1 MKKGKKKINDK
12 NKANEDIKESTS
24 YDETFNKFIDT
35 FKSEILK
42 FENKFNDKL
51 KNIENNINN
60 LKKNNGI
67 NPESAKINSNEDKT
81 SDNDKENILNENKIT
96 EFNTNVKSIN
106 KDIKDKI
113 IQKDNNNSEIKEL
126 FLKSLNT
133 NTIHTVNNI
142 NNDIIKYDINNPEDR
157 IYEYTKDNDIYLY
170 IYKYTDRNSIKRLRC
185 YDINC
190 NGTAK
195 LTENGSIEIINNCN
209 IQYSMHNYR
218 KKEIIWYKIRHNIA
232 TLEEIKDLEFQKIYY
247 LYRWII
253 NPIRSHASITFEF
266 INQYKTASKITFNNL
281 ISTPYKGKKY
291 LGWGSY
297 YLRAPISS
305 LTIIIQPFKI

>member
-1 MKKGKKKINDK
+1 MKKAKKNNNDK

-51 KNIENNINN
+51 KIIENNINN

-81 SDNDKENILNENKIT
+81 SDNDKENILNENKNT
-96 EFNTNVKSIN
+96 EFNKNVKSIN

-209 IQYSMHNYR
+209 I
-218 KKEIIWYKIRHNIA
+218 
-232 TLEEIKDLEFQKIYY
+232 LC
-247 LYRWII
+247 
-253 NPIRSHASITFEF
+253 
-266 INQYKTASKITFNNL
+266 
-281 ISTPYKGKKY
+281 
-291 LGWGSY
+291 
-297 YLRAPISS
+297 
-305 LTIIIQPFKI
+305 IIIVKKK